1 MFVPQSRFQGCY
13 CWAMNLCFLISHP
26 SLLITGARLALHR
39 LCGVFPLKAHLSR
52 FLWLHLLAALLGT
65 STNPTCK
72 PTSLTPL
79 LLRRFLTD
87 LRMMT
92 FSPSGFWRV
101 MQTTAMDGAEWI
113 SGDYLSPTNHYLSSL
128 SPLVRRLD
136 RSAFLGHK
144 NKMATHPQ
152 VSRWKHDRPPSL
164 QQFMAD
170 FADDAA
176 CADWLERRRWPDGFV
191 CPCCHARKGWK
202 LETKPW
208 TFECA
213 RCGKQ
218 TSVTAGTILHGTHLP
233 LRTWFIAAHL
243 VATHSNGVSALQLQ
257 GKLGIGSYKAAWL
270 LLHKLRKSMVDP
282 DRDPLAGM
290 VEVDETSIAFR
301 TKDDPVAGGQGRSH
315 DGKILI
321 VGAVESIEGGKA
333 GRIRLSLIGDY
344 CGKTL
349 KDFIAANTASGST
362 ILTDGFSSYPGMN
375 DRYHEPK
382 VVGTMAAHVLLPWI
396 HRVFSNLKRLSLGV
410 YHGFRKAHIQ
420 AYLDEFVFRWNRR
433 RHYRSA
439 FDTLLGIGLRTS
451 PMDYWTLIGRPSPH
465 RAASVI

>member
-1 MFVPQSRFQGCY
+1 MAS
-13 CWAMNLCFLISHP
+13 
-26 SLLITGARLALHR
+26 
-39 LCGVFPLKAHLSR
+39 FP
-52 FLWLHLLAALLGT
+52 
-65 STNPTCK
+65 
-72 PTSLTPL
+72 
-79 LLRRFLTD
+79 
-87 LRMMT
+87 
-92 FSPSGFWRV
+92 
-101 MQTTAMDGAEWI
+101 
-113 SGDYLSPTNHYLSSL
+113 
-128 SPLVRRLD
+128 
-136 RSAFLGHK
+136 
-144 NKMATHPQ
+144 
-152 VSRWKHDRPPSL
+152 
-164 QQFMAD
+164 
-170 FADDAA
+170 DDDV
-176 CADWLERRRWPDGFV
+176 CADWVQRRRWPDGFV

-233 LRTWFIAAHL
+233 LRTW
-243 VATHSNGVSALQLQ
+243 
-257 GKLGIGSYKAAWL
+257 YKAAWL

-301 TKDDPVAGGQGRSH
+301 TKDDPVAGGQGCGH

-321 VGAVESIEGGKA
+321 VGAVESIEGGRA

-349 KDFIAANTASGST
+349 KDFIAANTALGST

-375 DRYHEPK
+375 ERHHMPK

-396 HRVFSNLKRLSLGV
+396 HRVFSNLKRLGLGV